1 MKYSTCNNFTFIGC
15 FYFVYY
21 IMCVQFK
28 KVKKRE
34 RNTYLAKNLKTMT
47 LSNQNPDGKFPAH
60 DSCGPLAE
68 GGGY

>member
-1 MKYSTCNNFTFIGC
+1 M
-15 FYFVYY
+15 Y
-21 IMCVQFK
+21 IYIYMYIYTQFK

-34 RNTYLAKNLKTMT
+34 RNTYLVKNLKTMT